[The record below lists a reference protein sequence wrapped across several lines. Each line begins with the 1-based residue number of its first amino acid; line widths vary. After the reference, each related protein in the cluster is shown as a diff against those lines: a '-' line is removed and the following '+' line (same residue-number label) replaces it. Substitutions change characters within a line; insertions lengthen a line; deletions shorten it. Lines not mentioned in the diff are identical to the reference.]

1 MDGNTP
7 LTNYSDLV
15 ISRSIS
21 NLGIG
26 GICVTSCTFKTRDA
40 METYGQCATV
50 VLDPVGVGNVP
61 TFYINKRTY
70 SDGVWTVEALDR
82 CAFLDRLAVTDEW
95 SKIAPATPT
104 DTYTYA
110 AGTLLTGLRE
120 QCGFGNNSALPSALG
135 NIPCDLIDGQN
146 YQSILSAIALAYC
159 GSFCCLSGNV
169 LSFVNYNYQGSQ
181 TTLEAYSRLHD
192 NGPFCYGAV
201 KVTNGKASK
210 TYTNLTAGV
219 PCLEINNNF
228 AKADEGDTN
237 NEPYKSYHALGYLH
251 TGFRGWSI
259 DKAVCT
265 SSDVPYIGGYV
276 QINSTD
282 YRITRVE
289 ARFVGSKMMLSM
301 GQDIPQMGEIERR
314 GLLQQKLDEAVST
327 QKKYKWLW
335 TTYNGGIMV
344 PTEDAEKGA
353 SS

>member
-1 MDGNTP
+1 M
-7 LTNYSDLV
+7 
-15 ISRSIS
+15 
-21 NLGIG
+21 
-26 GICVTSCTFKTRDA
+26 TSCTFKTYPKHDLDPNDMSR
-40 METYGQCATV
+40 YGQCATV
-50 VLDPVGVGNVP
+50 AIGGSVGNVP
-61 TFYINKRTY
+61 LFYINKRTY

-192 NGPFCYGAV
+192 NGPFSYGAV

-210 TYTNLTAGV
+210 SYGDGV

-228 AKADEGDTN
+228 AKADTGTN
-237 NEPYKSYHALGYLH
+237 TEPYTSYSAIGNGQ
-251 TGFRGWSI
+251 TFRGWSI

-265 SSDVPYIGGYV
+265 SSDVPYIGGCV

-327 QKKYKWLW
+327 QKTYKWMR
-335 TTYNGGIMV
+335 TTYQGMIAV
-344 PTEDAEKGA
+344 PTQDAEKGA